1 MNPDNPPND
10 VNVNEKINSN
20 AHVDFV
26 TPSIILF
33 IDSILVSVGG
43 WLYWIVLS
51 RLAIASEIGLAVTV
65 YSLVILLTTLAQLGI
80 EYPLLKKA
88 NLARSPILGTSIAIE
103 LIITV
108 AAIPIVVTVINNLYN
123 ETLHDYVWISIV
135 LLLMLGIEFVA
146 RFGLL
151 GTSNSKSVLIFD
163 LVGLAIKLPIGFY
176 LVSLSYGSLGILIAY
191 LVEGLFITFA
201 SLLVLKKSV
210 SYRLGN
216 ITFFKETI
224 KDALINSPA
233 KWSKMVIV
241 TVSIV
246 LLAYLNIN
254 ASDIGVFYVVLMIS
268 LVVASFAT
276 SMAYMVIPH
285 STTLQ
290 KDLSSASLRISLSL
304 TAPLVVALLVIPRS
318 ILSLIG
324 SEYESAE
331 TVLFILGLAIIPSS
345 ITVNMISKLN
355 NTGKSKLLI
364 ASGVLQTAIFFI
376 SFFMLVPNYQTIG
389 AATSILLAYLGAS
402 VLLISTNHGSS
413 RSIIYPCL
421 SVPTGYVMGYI
432 MSTIMGIEQDL
443 VILISSIA
451 VSIGVILVTKSMTI
465 KETGMLLRSILQKK
479 QI

>member
-1 MNPDNPPND
+1 MSTDDPPKDANI
-10 VNVNEKINSN
+10 NEKISSKS
-20 AHVDFV
+20 HTDFV

-43 WLYWIVLS
+43 WLYWIILS
-51 RLAIASEIGLAVTV
+51 RLAVASEIGLAVTV
-65 YSLVILLTTLAQLGI
+65 YSLVMLVTTLAQLGI
-80 EYPLLKKA
+80 EYPLLKKS
-88 NLARSPILGTSIAIE
+88 NHVRSPILGTSIAIE

-108 AAIPIVVTVINNLYN
+108 AAIPIVFAIITNLYN
-123 ETLHDYVWISIV
+123 ETLKEYVWISIF
-135 LLLMLGIEFVA
+135 LLVMLGIEFVA

-163 LVGLAIKLPIGFY
+163 LVGLAIKLPTGFY
-176 LVSLSYGSLGILIAY
+176 LVSISYGSLGILIAY

-201 SLLVLKKSV
+201 SLLILRNSV
-210 SYRLGN
+210 SFRLGN
-216 ITFFKETI
+216 IAFFKETI

-241 TVSIV
+241 IISIV

-254 ASDIGVFYVVLMIS
+254 ASDIGVFYVALMIS

-276 SMAYMVIPH
+276 SMAYMVIPP

-290 KDLSSASLRISLSL
+290 KDLTSASLRISLSL

-331 TVLFILGLAIIPSS
+331 TVLFILALAIIPSS

-355 NTGKSKLLI
+355 NTGRSNLLI
-364 ASGVLQTAIFFI
+364 ASGILQTAIFFI
-376 SFFMLVPNYQTIG
+376 SFFMLVPNYETIG

-402 VLLISTNHGSS
+402 VLLVLTNHGSFK
-413 RSIIYPCL
+413 SIVYSSL
-421 SVPTGYVMGYI
+421 SVLAGFLMGYI
-432 MSTIMGIEQDL
+432 MGTIIGFEQDL
-443 VILISSIA
+443 IVLISSIV
-451 VSIGVILVTKSMTI
+451 VSIAVILITKSMTI
-465 KETGMLLRSILQKK
+465 KETGMLIRSILQKK
-479 QI
+479 

>member
-1 MNPDNPPND
+1 MNPDNPPKDANI
-10 VNVNEKINSN
+10 NEKISSKS
-20 AHVDFV
+20 HTDFV

-43 WLYWIVLS
+43 WLYWIILS
-51 RLAIASEIGLAVTV
+51 RLAVASEIGLAITV
-65 YSLVILLTTLAQLGI
+65 YSLVMLVTTLAQLGI
-80 EYPLLKKA
+80 EYPLLKKS
-88 NLARSPILGTSIAIE
+88 NLVRSPILGTSIAIE

-108 AAIPIVVTVINNLYN
+108 AAIPIVFAIITNLYN
-123 ETLHDYVWISIV
+123 ETLKEYVWISIF
-135 LLLMLGIEFVA
+135 LLVMLGIEFVA

-176 LVSLSYGSLGILIAY
+176 LVSISYGSLGILIAY

-201 SLLVLKKSV
+201 SLLILKKSV
-210 SYRLGN
+210 SFRLAN
-216 ITFFKETI
+216 IAFFKDTI

-241 TVSIV
+241 TISIV
-246 LLAYLNIN
+246 LLAYLNTN
-254 ASDIGVFYVVLMIS
+254 ASDIGVFYVALMIS

-276 SMAYMVIPH
+276 SMAYMVIPT

-290 KDLSSASLRISLSL
+290 KDLTSASLRISLSL

-331 TVLFILGLAIIPSS
+331 TVLFILALAIIPSS

-364 ASGVLQTAIFFI
+364 ASGILQTAIFFI
-376 SFFMLVPNYQTIG
+376 SFFMLVPNYETIG

-402 VLLISTNHGSS
+402 VLLVLTNYGSFK
-413 RSIIYPCL
+413 SIVYSSL
-421 SVPTGYVMGYI
+421 SVLAGFLMGYI
-432 MSTIMGIEQDL
+432 MGTIIGFEQDL
-443 VILISSIA
+443 VILVSSIVVSIA
-451 VSIGVILVTKSMTI
+451 VILITKSMTI
-465 KETGMLLRSILQKK
+465 KETGMLIRSILQKK
-479 QI
+479 

>member
-1 MNPDNPPND
+1 MNPDNPPNG
-10 VNVNEKINSN
+10 VNVDEKINSKSHAN
-20 AHVDFV
+20 FV

-65 YSLVILLTTLAQLGI
+65 YSLIILLTTLAQLGI
-80 EYPLLKKA
+80 EYPLLKKS
-88 NLARSPILGTSIAIE
+88 NLVRSPILGTSIAIE

-108 AAIPIVVTVINNLYN
+108 AAIPIVFAILNNLYN
-123 ETLHDYVWISIV
+123 ETLKDYMWIST
-135 LLLMLGIEFVA
+135 LLLVMLGIEFVA

-176 LVSLSYGSLGILIAY
+176 LVSISYGSLGILIAY

-201 SLLVLKKSV
+201 SLLILKKSV
-210 SYRLGN
+210 SFRLGN
-216 ITFFKETI
+216 IAFFKDTI

-241 TVSIV
+241 TISIV
-246 LLAYLNIN
+246 LLAYLNTN
-254 ASDIGVFYVVLMIS
+254 TSDIGVFYVALMIS

-276 SMAYMVIPH
+276 SMAYMVIPP

-290 KDLSSASLRISLSL
+290 KDLSSSSLRISLSL

-331 TVLFILGLAIIPSS
+331 TVLFILALAIIPSS

-355 NTGKSKLLI
+355 NTGESKSLI
-364 ASGVLQTAIFFI
+364 ASGILQTGIFFI
-376 SFFMLVPNYQTIG
+376 SFFMLVPNYETIG

-402 VLLISTNHGSS
+402 VLLILANHGSFK
-413 RSIIYPCL
+413 SIIYSCL
-421 SVPTGYVMGYI
+421 SVLAGFLTGYI
-432 MSTIMGIEQDL
+432 MSTIIGIEQDL
-443 VILISSIA
+443 VILISSIV
-451 VSIGVILVTKSMTI
+451 VSLAVILITKSMTI
-465 KETGMLLRSILQKK
+465 KETGMLIRSILQKK
-479 QI
+479 

>member
-1 MNPDNPPND
+1 MNLDDLPND
-10 VNVNEKINSN
+10 ANINEKIKSKTH
-20 AHVDFV
+20 ADFIS
-26 TPSIILF
+26 PSIILF
-33 IDSILVSVGG
+33 IDSILVSIGG

-65 YSLVILLTTLAQLGI
+65 YSLVMLTTTLAQLGI
-80 EYPLLKKA
+80 EYPLLKKTNIA
-88 NLARSPILGTSIAIE
+88 GSRILGTSIAIE
-103 LIITV
+103 LII
-108 AAIPIVVTVINNLYN
+108 AFASIPIVVTVISNLYD
-123 ETLHDYVWISIV
+123 ETLRDYVWISLV
-135 LLLMLGIEFVA
+135 LLVMLGVEFVA

-176 LVSLSYGSLGILIAY
+176 LVSIAYGALGILIAY

-201 SLLVLKKSV
+201 SLLVLRKSI

-216 ITFFKETI
+216 MSIFKETI

-254 ASDIGVFYVVLMIS
+254 AADIGVFYVVLMIS

-318 ILSLIG
+318 ILTLIG

-355 NTGKSKLLI
+355 NIGRSKLLI
-364 ASGVLQTAIFFI
+364 ASGALQTAIFFI
-376 SFFMLVPNYQTIG
+376 SFFMLVPNYQTVG
-389 AATSILLAYLGAS
+389 AATSILLAYLSAS
-402 VLLISTNHGSS
+402 ILLILTNHGSFKPIMYS
-413 RSIIYPCL
+413 CL
-421 SVPTGYVMGYI
+421 SVLAGFLVGYI
-432 MSTIMGIEQDL
+432 MSTIVGIEQNF

-451 VSIGVILVTKSMTI
+451 VSVGVILATKSMTI
-465 KETGMLLRSILQKK
+465 KETRILLRSILQKK
-479 QI
+479 

>member
-1 MNPDNPPND
+1 MNPDNPPKDANI
-10 VNVNEKINSN
+10 NEKISSKS
-20 AHVDFV
+20 HTDFV

-43 WLYWIVLS
+43 WLYWIILS
-51 RLAIASEIGLAVTV
+51 RLAVASEIGLAITV
-65 YSLVILLTTLAQLGI
+65 YSLVMLVTTLAQLGI
-80 EYPLLKKA
+80 EYPLLKKS
-88 NLARSPILGTSIAIE
+88 NLVRSPILGTSIAIE

-108 AAIPIVVTVINNLYN
+108 AAIPIVFAIITNLYN
-123 ETLHDYVWISIV
+123 ETLKEYVWISIF
-135 LLLMLGIEFVA
+135 LLVMLGIEFVA

-176 LVSLSYGSLGILIAY
+176 LVSISYGSLGILIAY

-201 SLLVLKKSV
+201 SLLILKKSV
-210 SYRLGN
+210 SFRLAN
-216 ITFFKETI
+216 IAFFKDTI

-241 TVSIV
+241 TISIV
-246 LLAYLNIN
+246 LLAYLNTN
-254 ASDIGVFYVVLMIS
+254 ASDIGVFYVALMIS

-276 SMAYMVIPH
+276 SMAYMVIPT

-290 KDLSSASLRISLSL
+290 KDLTSASLRISLSL

-331 TVLFILGLAIIPSS
+331 TVLFILALAIIPSS

-364 ASGVLQTAIFFI
+364 ASGILQTAIFFI
-376 SFFMLVPNYQTIG
+376 SFFMLVPNYETIG

-402 VLLISTNHGSS
+402 VLLVLTNYGSFK
-413 RSIIYPCL
+413 SIVYSSL
-421 SVPTGYVMGYI
+421 SVLAGFLMGYI
-432 MSTIMGIEQDL
+432 MGTIIGFEQDL
-443 VILISSIA
+443 VILFSSIVVSIA
-451 VSIGVILVTKSMTI
+451 VILITKSMTI
-465 KETGMLLRSILQKK
+465 KETGMLIRSILQKK
-479 QI
+479 

>member
-1 MNPDNPPND
+1 MNPDNPPKDANI
-10 VNVNEKINSN
+10 NEKISSKS
-20 AHVDFV
+20 HTDFV

-43 WLYWIVLS
+43 WLYWIILS
-51 RLAIASEIGLAVTV
+51 RIAVASEIGLAITV
-65 YSLVILLTTLAQLGI
+65 YSLVMLVTTLAQLGI
-80 EYPLLKKA
+80 EYPLLKKS
-88 NLARSPILGTSIAIE
+88 NLVRSPILGTSIAIE

-108 AAIPIVVTVINNLYN
+108 AAIPIVFAIITNLYN
-123 ETLHDYVWISIV
+123 ETLKEYVWISIF
-135 LLLMLGIEFVA
+135 LLVMLGIEFVV

-176 LVSLSYGSLGILIAY
+176 LVSISYGSLGILIAY

-201 SLLVLKKSV
+201 SLLILKKSV
-210 SYRLGN
+210 SFRLGN
-216 ITFFKETI
+216 IAFFKDTI
-224 KDALINSPA
+224 KDALINSPP

-241 TVSIV
+241 TISIV
-246 LLAYLNIN
+246 LLAYLNTN
-254 ASDIGVFYVVLMIS
+254 ASDIGVFYVALMIS

-276 SMAYMVIPH
+276 SMAYMVIPT

-290 KDLSSASLRISLSL
+290 KDLTSASLRISLSL

-331 TVLFILGLAIIPSS
+331 TVLFILALAIIPSS

-364 ASGVLQTAIFFI
+364 ASGILQTAIFFI
-376 SFFMLVPNYQTIG
+376 SFFMLVPNYETIG

-402 VLLISTNHGSS
+402 ILLVLTNYGSFK
-413 RSIIYPCL
+413 SIVYSSL
-421 SVPTGYVMGYI
+421 SVLAGFLMGYI
-432 MSTIMGIEQDL
+432 MGTIIGFEQDL
-443 VILISSIA
+443 VILVSSIVVSIA
-451 VSIGVILVTKSMTI
+451 VILITKSMTI
-465 KETGMLLRSILQKK
+465 KETGMLIRSILQKK
-479 QI
+479 

>member
-1 MNPDNPPND
+1 MNPDNPPKDANI
-10 VNVNEKINSN
+10 NEKISSKS
-20 AHVDFV
+20 HTDFV

-43 WLYWIVLS
+43 WLYWIILS
-51 RLAIASEIGLAVTV
+51 RLAVASEIGLAITV
-65 YSLVILLTTLAQLGI
+65 YSLVMLVTTLAQLGI
-80 EYPLLKKA
+80 EYPLLKKS
-88 NLARSPILGTSIAIE
+88 NLVRSPILGTSIAIE

-108 AAIPIVVTVINNLYN
+108 AAIPIVFAIITNLYN
-123 ETLHDYVWISIV
+123 ETLKEYVWISIF
-135 LLLMLGIEFVA
+135 LLVMLGIEFVA

-176 LVSLSYGSLGILIAY
+176 LVSISYGSLGILIAY

-201 SLLVLKKSV
+201 SLLILKKSV
-210 SYRLGN
+210 SFRLGN
-216 ITFFKETI
+216 IAFFKDTI

-241 TVSIV
+241 TISIV
-246 LLAYLNIN
+246 LLAYLNTN
-254 ASDIGVFYVVLMIS
+254 ASDIGVFYVALMIS

-276 SMAYMVIPH
+276 SMAYMVIPT

-290 KDLSSASLRISLSL
+290 KDLTSASLRISLSL

-331 TVLFILGLAIIPSS
+331 TVLFILALAIIPSS

-364 ASGVLQTAIFFI
+364 ASGILQTAIFFI
-376 SFFMLVPNYQTIG
+376 SFFMLVPNYETIG

-402 VLLISTNHGSS
+402 VLLVLTNYGSFK
-413 RSIIYPCL
+413 SIVYSSL
-421 SVPTGYVMGYI
+421 SVLAGFLMGYI
-432 MSTIMGIEQDL
+432 MGTIIGFEQDL
-443 VILISSIA
+443 VILVSSIVVSIA
-451 VSIGVILVTKSMTI
+451 VILITKSMTI
-465 KETGMLLRSILQKK
+465 KETGMLIRSILQKK
-479 QI
+479 